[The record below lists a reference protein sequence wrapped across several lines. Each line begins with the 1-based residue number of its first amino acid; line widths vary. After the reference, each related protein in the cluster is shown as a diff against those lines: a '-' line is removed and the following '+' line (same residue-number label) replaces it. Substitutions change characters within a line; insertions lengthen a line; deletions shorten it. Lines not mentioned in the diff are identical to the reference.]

1 MRALPA
7 PEFVKVDPAAIEAA
21 LVARYEAKSG
31 KTLYPAQIERL
42 FIDQVAYSQSLALMA
57 IQHAG
62 EQLLVR
68 FSSAPILDYLGE
80 LVGTSRLLA
89 KSARCT
95 LQFSVSEV
103 AALPLRIPAGT
114 QVTSQDG
121 RLIFTTD
128 ADATIQAGQNQV
140 QTSATCQTAG
150 AVGNGWAVGQISVM
164 PSPPID
170 GLVAS
175 NVTVPADGADEE
187 QDDRYRE
194 RIILA
199 PEAYTNAGSRGSYRY
214 HALSA
219 HQNIIDVAVHG
230 PDDGQLDGHVAV
242 YPLTASGLPTA
253 DMLTLVLN
261 HLSGEKRRPLC
272 DTVHA
277 MAPPEVAFTIQGS
290 LTFYATADRAGA
302 MEQAQAAADAWVAER
317 RAGLGRD
324 IVPEQLT
331 AVLQV
336 SGVYR
341 AALTLPVLTAVQS
354 HQWANCTSIV
364 LTDAGVVDG

>member
-1 MRALPA
+1 MWALLGCSPSRR
-7 PEFVKVDPAAIEAA
+7 AA
-21 LVARYEAKSG
+21 L
-31 KTLYPAQIERL
+31 
-42 FIDQVAYSQSLALMA
+42 
-57 IQHAG
+57 
-62 EQLLVR
+62 
-68 FSSAPILDYLGE
+68 
-80 LVGTSRLLA
+80 
-89 KSARCT
+89 CT

-103 AALPLRIPAGT
+103 AALPLLIPAGT

-150 AVGNGWAVGQISVM
+150 VVGNGWAVGQISVM
-164 PSPPID
+164 PSPPFD

-187 QDDRYRE
+187 KDGRYKE

-272 DTVHA
+272 DSVQTL
-277 MAPPEVAFTIQGS
+277 APPEVAFTIQGS
-290 LTFYATADRAGA
+290 LTFYATADRALA
-302 MEQAQAAADAWVAER
+302 MQQAQAAADAWAEDR

-336 SGVYR
+336 VGVYR

-354 HQWANCTSIV
+354 HQWANCTGIV

>member
-21 LVARYEAKSG
+21 LVARYESKSG

-80 LVGTSRLLA
+80 LVGTPRLLA
-89 KSARCT
+89 QSARCT
-95 LQFSVSEV
+95 LQFSASEV
-103 AALPLRIPAGT
+103 AELPLLIPGGT

-164 PSPPID
+164 PSPPFD
-170 GLVAS
+170 GLMAS

-187 QDDRYRE
+187 KDDRYKE

-219 HQNIIDVAVHG
+219 HQDIIDVAVLG

-290 LTFYATADRAGA
+290 LTFYATTDRALA
-302 MEQAQAAADAWVAER
+302 MQQAQVAADAWAEDR

-336 SGVYR
+336 AGVYR

-354 HQWANCTSIV
+354 HQWANCTGIV
-364 LTDAGVVDG
+364 LTDAGVADG

>member
-1 MRALPA
+1 MATP
-7 PEFVKVDPAAIEAA
+7 PEFVKIDPAAIEAD

-42 FIDQVAYSQSLALMA
+42 FIDQIAYSHSLTLMA

-80 LVGTSRLLA
+80 LVGTPRLLA
-89 KSARCT
+89 QPARCT
-95 LQFSVSEV
+95 LRFSINEV
-103 AALPLRIPAGT
+103 ASLPMTIPGGT

-121 RLIFTTD
+121 KLIFVTD
-128 ADATIQAGQNQV
+128 SVVIIPAGQSHANA
-140 QTSATCQTAG
+140 SATCRLAG
-150 AVGNGWAVGQISVM
+150 AMGNGWAVGQISVM
-164 PSPPID
+164 PSPPFD
-170 GLVAS
+170 GLLAS
-175 NVTVPADGADEE
+175 NLTVPSGGADEE
-187 QDDRYRE
+187 PDDRYRE

-219 HQNIIDVAVHG
+219 NQSIIDVAVHG
-230 PDDGQLDGHVAV
+230 PDDGQLDGHVAI

-253 DMLTLVLN
+253 DLLALVLN
-261 HLSGEKRRPLC
+261 HLSSEKRRPLC
-272 DTVHA
+272 DTVQVQ
-277 MAPPEVAFTIQGS
+277 APVPVNYSIKAS
-290 LTFYATADRAGA
+290 LTFYATADRTSA
-302 MEQAQAAADAWVAER
+302 MAQAKAAAESWAAER
-317 RAGLGRD
+317 SAGLGRD

-336 SGVYR
+336 PGVYR
-341 AALTLPVLTAVQS
+341 AALALPALQTVRS
-354 HQWANCTSIV
+354 HEWANCTGIA

>member
-1 MRALPA
+1 MRVLPA

-42 FIDQVAYSQSLALMA
+42 FIDQVAYAQSLSLMA

-80 LVGTSRLLA
+80 LVGTTRLLA
-89 KSARCT
+89 QPARCSV
-95 LQFSVSEV
+95 QFGVTEV
-103 AALPLRIPAGT
+103 AALPLLIPAGT

-121 RLIFTTD
+121 RLIFTAD
-128 ADATIQAGQNQV
+128 ADATIEAGQSQV
-140 QTSATCQTAG
+140 QTYATCQTAG
-150 AVGNGWAVGQISVM
+150 AGGNGWAVGQISVM
-164 PSPPID
+164 PSPPFA
-170 GLVAS
+170 GLSAS
-175 NVTVPADGADEE
+175 NVTVPANGADEE
-187 QDDRYRE
+187 ADGRYRE

-214 HALSA
+214 HALSV
-219 HQNIIDVAVHG
+219 HQAIIDVAVHG

-242 YPLTASGLPTA
+242 YPLTTSGLPTA
-253 DMLTLVLN
+253 DMLTQVLN
-261 HLSGEKRRPLC
+261 YLSGEKRRPLC

-277 MAPPEVAFTIQGS
+277 MTPAEVAFTIQVS
-290 LTFYATADRAGA
+290 LTFYATADRVGA
-302 MEQAQAAADAWVAER
+302 MALAQAAAESWAADL

-336 SGVYR
+336 VGVYR
-341 AALTLPVLTAVQS
+341 AAVTLPLLTSVQG
-354 HQWANCTSIV
+354 HQWANCTAIV
-364 LTDAGVVDG
+364 LTEAGVVDG

>member
-1 MRALPA
+1 MRALPP
-7 PEFVKVDPAAIEAA
+7 PEFVKVDPAAIEAT
-21 LVARYEAKSG
+21 LVARYESKSG

-57 IQHAG
+57 IQYAG

-80 LVGTSRLLA
+80 LVGTPRLLA
-89 KSARCT
+89 QSARCT

-103 AALPLRIPAGT
+103 AALPLLIPAGT

-128 ADATIQAGQNQV
+128 ADATIQAGQSQV
-140 QTSATCQTAG
+140 QASATCQTAG

-164 PSPPID
+164 PSVPFD

-187 QDDRYRE
+187 KDDRYRE

-242 YPLTASGLPTA
+242 YPLTATGLPTA

-272 DTVHA
+272 DTVQA

-290 LTFYATADRAGA
+290 LTFYATADRALA
-302 MEQAQAAADAWVAER
+302 MQQAQAAADVWAAER

-336 SGVYR
+336 AGVYR

-354 HQWANCTSIV
+354 HQWANCTGIV

>member
-1 MRALPA
+1 MRELPP
-7 PEFVKVDPAAIEAA
+7 PEFVKIDPAAIEAD

-42 FIDQVAYSQSLALMA
+42 FIDQVAYAQSLALMA

-68 FSSAPILDYLGE
+68 FSSGPILDYLGD
-80 LVGTSRLLA
+80 LVGTPRLLA
-89 KSARCT
+89 QPARCR

-103 AALPLRIPAGT
+103 AALPLLIPTGT

-128 ADATIQAGQNQV
+128 ADATIQAGQTQV

-150 AVGNGWAVGQISVM
+150 AAGNGWAAGQISVL
-164 PSPPID
+164 PSAPFE
-170 GLVAS
+170 GLVAT

-187 QDDRYRE
+187 LDDRYRE

-199 PEAYTNAGSRGSYRY
+199 PEAYTNAGSRGSYRF
-214 HALSA
+214 HALSV
-219 HQNIIDVAVHG
+219 HQDIVDVAVQG

-242 YPLTASGLPTA
+242 YPLTSSGLPTA

-261 HLSGEKRRPLC
+261 YLSGEKRRPLC

-277 MAPPEVAFTIQGS
+277 LAPVQVVFTIQAS
-290 LTFYATADRAGA
+290 LTFYATADRVGA
-302 MEQAQAAADAWVAER
+302 MALAQAAADAWAANL

-336 SGVYR
+336 VGVYR
-341 AALTLPVLTAVQS
+341 AAVTLPVLTAVQS
-354 HQWANCTSIV
+354 HQWANCTGIV

>member
-21 LVARYEAKSG
+21 LVARYEEKSG
-31 KTLYPAQIERL
+31 KTLYPAQVERL
-42 FIDQVAYSQSLALMA
+42 FIDQVAYSQSLAMMA

-68 FSSAPILDYLGE
+68 FSSGPILDYLGE
-80 LVGTSRLLA
+80 LVGTPRLLA
-89 KSARCT
+89 KSARCSIRFT
-95 LQFSVSEV
+95 VPVV
-103 AALPLRIPAGT
+103 AALPLLIQAGT

-121 RLIFTTD
+121 RLVFITD
-128 ADATIQAGQNQV
+128 ADATIEAGQTQV
-140 QTSATCQTAG
+140 QTSATCLTASE
-150 AVGNGWAVGQISVM
+150 VGNGWAAGQISVM
-164 PSPPID
+164 PDPPIE

-175 NVTVPADGADEE
+175 NVTVSVGGADDE
-187 QDDRYRE
+187 QDDPYKE

-214 HALSA
+214 HALSV
-219 HQNIIDVAVHG
+219 HQSIIDVAVHG

-242 YPLTASGLPTA
+242 YPLTASGLPTS
-253 DMLTLVLN
+253 DMLTLV
-261 HLSGEKRRPLC
+261 HDSLSGEKRRPLC

-277 MAPPEVAFTIQGS
+277 LAPGLVAYTIQAS
-290 LTFYATADRAGA
+290 LTFYATTDRVGA
-302 MEQAQAAADAWVAER
+302 MAQAQAAAEAWAADR

-336 SGVYR
+336 PGVYR
-341 AALTLPVLTAVQS
+341 AALVLPALTVVQS

>member
-1 MRALPA
+1 MRALPP

-21 LVARYEAKSG
+21 LVARYESKSG

-80 LVGTSRLLA
+80 LVGTPRLLA
-89 KSARCT
+89 QSARCT

-103 AALPLRIPAGT
+103 AALPLLIPAGT

-150 AVGNGWAVGQISVM
+150 VVGNGWAVGQISVM
-164 PSPPID
+164 PSAPFE

-187 QDDRYRE
+187 KDDRYKE

-277 MAPPEVAFTIQGS
+277 MAPPEVVFTIQGS
-290 LTFYATADRAGA
+290 LTFYATADRALA
-302 MEQAQAAADAWVAER
+302 MQQAQAAADAWAAER

-336 SGVYR
+336 AGVYR

-354 HQWANCTSIV
+354 HQWANCTGIV

>member
-1 MRALPA
+1 MRALPP

-21 LVARYEAKSG
+21 LVARYESKSG

-42 FIDQVAYSQSLALMA
+42 FIDQVAYAQSLALMA

-80 LVGTSRLLA
+80 LVGTPRLLA
-89 KSARCT
+89 QSARCT

-103 AALPLRIPAGT
+103 AALPLLIPAGT

-128 ADATIQAGQNQV
+128 ADATIQAGQSQV
-140 QTSATCQTAG
+140 QASATCQTAG

-164 PSPPID
+164 PSAPFD

-187 QDDRYRE
+187 KDDRYRE

-277 MAPPEVAFTIQGS
+277 MAPPEVAFIIQGS
-290 LTFYATADRAGA
+290 LTFYATADRALA
-302 MEQAQAAADAWVAER
+302 MQQAQAAADAWAADR

-336 SGVYR
+336 AGVYR

-354 HQWANCTSIV
+354 HQWANCTGIV

>member
-1 MRALPA
+1 MRALPP

-21 LVARYEAKSG
+21 LVARYESKSG

-80 LVGTSRLLA
+80 LVGTPRLLA
-89 KSARCT
+89 RSARCK

-103 AALPLRIPAGT
+103 AALPLLVPAGT

-140 QTSATCQTAG
+140 QASATCQTAG
-150 AVGNGWAVGQISVM
+150 VVGNGWAVGQISVM
-164 PSPPID
+164 PSAPFD

-187 QDDRYRE
+187 KDDRYKE

-290 LTFYATADRAGA
+290 LTFYATADRALA
-302 MEQAQAAADAWVAER
+302 MQQAQVAADAWAAER

-336 SGVYR
+336 QGVYR

-354 HQWANCTSIV
+354 HQWANCTGIV
-364 LTDAGVVDG
+364 LIDAGVVDG

>member
-1 MRALPA
+1 MRALPP

-21 LVARYEAKSG
+21 LVARYESKSG

-80 LVGTSRLLA
+80 LVGTPRLLA
-89 KSARCT
+89 QSARCT

-103 AALPLRIPAGT
+103 AALPLLIPAGT

-128 ADATIQAGQNQV
+128 TDATIQAGQNQV

-150 AVGNGWAVGQISVM
+150 VVGNGWAVGQISVM
-164 PSPPID
+164 PSVPFD

-187 QDDRYRE
+187 KDDRYKE

-290 LTFYATADRAGA
+290 LTFYATADRALA
-302 MEQAQAAADAWVAER
+302 MQQAQVAADAWAAER

-354 HQWANCTSIV
+354 HQWANCTGIE